1 MAAAKPV
8 VTTDMPECR
17 KYPGV
22 FVAQNLR
29 EFIDLLEHAFPL
41 VNNPVYLQQLY
52 QAAQAN
58 TWEARIN
65 QIVAALATPTKA
77 GNHRL

>member
-1 MAAAKPV
+1 M
-8 VTTDMPECR
+8 MLLSI
-17 KYPGV
+17 
-22 FVAQNLR
+22 LR
-29 EFIDLLEHAFPL
+29 GKDNTCKRCMEGIQLTMYAPFH
-41 VNNPVYLQQLY
+41 LQQLY

-77 GNHRL
+77 GDHRL